1 MFSFHIPVAALEKQQ
16 RHLEIL
22 GENIANI
29 NTPGYKIRRMTFLE
43 TLGTVDAIDQV
54 QFKQGGITYTGNPTD
69 MAINGNS
76 FFVIKKGEESVYTR
90 SGAFR
95 IDASGKLV
103 NNDGYVVQGWM
114 ENITA
119 SGVGQGTSP
128 LGDIIIDSNLVMA
141 AEATQNVWLSGN
153 LNAGLNSIAEIW
165 TSGSQYTKKAFLE
178 SSGITFPLTVQAGVN
193 DEFTITHNP
202 KYQEAYSETITL
214 TAGDYNDLDSL
225 ITEIND
231 QINNSDGLSGNVEA
245 INENGTLKIRAID
258 GLSGTILTLN
268 SGTNDVLADLG
279 FTDDAV
285 SISGELAT
293 ESTNMNDLLQ
303 ITSNLIDGDKLHID
317 GKKADGEE
325 VAALF
330 TYGSANS
337 GITLGDLLGVIND
350 AYSGSTEA
358 EIEDG
363 KIILTDVEEG
373 DSATTI
379 SLTADADN
387 VGQVTVP
394 SFVNT
399 TVGVTGRV
407 STSIVVYDSLGKSHN
422 LTIDFIKTQDE
433 GTWAWTITGAGDEEI
448 IRGGSGRAVFDNS
461 GNFLSFIYDGGVD
474 AVTLDPQ
481 NGASQMTLRIHGEA
495 YEGFTGISQFDSVST
510 LHGRNQDGR
519 KSESMNGFR
528 IANDG
533 SIIGSFG
540 TGEEIKLGQIA
551 LASFKDPV
559 GLQKTGNGY
568 YVATDVSGI
577 AHVGTPESQNATIE
591 PESLELSTVDLAD
604 QFTKMIE
611 AQRAYQ
617 AASRVISTFEQIFEE
632 TSRLKT

>member
-29 NTPGYKIRRMTFLE
+29 NTPGYKTRRMTFIE
-43 TLGTVDAIDQV
+43 TLGTVNGIDQV

-76 FFVIKKGEESVYTR
+76 FFIIKKNGETVYTR
-90 SGAFR
+90 AGAFR
-95 IDASGKLV
+95 INADGRLV
-103 NNDGYVVQGWM
+103 NNDGYTVQGWM
-114 ENITA
+114 ENITS
-119 SGVGQGTSP
+119 SGVNAGSSP

-141 AEATQNVWLSGN
+141 AQATQNIWLSGN
-153 LNAGLNSIAEIW
+153 LNAGLSSVAEVW
-165 TSGSQYTKKAFLE
+165 VSGSQYTKKAFLE
-178 SSGITFPLTVQAGVN
+178 SSGISYPLTVQSGVN
-193 DEFTITHNP
+193 DEFIISHDP
-202 KYQEAYSETITL
+202 KYQESVTDTIKL
-214 TAGDYNDLDSL
+214 SAGTYNDIDNLVN
-225 ITEIND
+225 EINT
-231 QINNSDGLSGNVEA
+231 QIGHSLDLAGKVEA
-245 INENGTLKIRAID
+245 INQNGVLKIRAID
-258 GLSGTILTLN
+258 GLSGTILKLN
-268 SGTNDVLADLG
+268 SGSNDVLADLG
-279 FTDDAV
+279 FTDGATSV
-285 SISGELAT
+285 SGELAT
-293 ESTNMNDLLQ
+293 SSTELNDLLQ
-303 ITSNLIDGDKLHID
+303 ITSNLVAGDKLHID
-317 GKKADGEE
+317 GKKSNADTIEGI
-325 VAALF
+325 F
-330 TYGSANS
+330 TYGSTND
-337 GITLGDLLGVIND
+337 GTTLGDLINTINNV
-350 AYSGSTEA
+350 YSGSSVA
-358 EIEDG
+358 EIADG
-363 KIILTDVEEG
+363 KIVLTDIEEG

-379 SLTADADN
+379 SLTADENN
-387 VGQVTVP
+387 VGQITVP

-399 TVGVTGRV
+399 VAGVTGRV

-422 LTIDFIKTQDE
+422 LTIDFVKTRDE
-433 GTWAWTITGAGDEEI
+433 GTWAWSITGAGEEEI

-474 AVTLDPQ
+474 AVTLDPR
-481 NGASQMTLRIHGEA
+481 NGANQMTLRIHGEA
-495 YEGFTGISQFDSVST
+495 FEGFTGISQYDSVST

-528 IANDG
+528 IDNDG

-551 LASFKDPV
+551 LAAFKDPI